1 MRAFYVVCGLIL
13 TGSSVRADAPTSADF
28 RPDPASVQRY
38 GPAYRFPQAGWIVLH
53 IEGEPYE
60 RGYQHGKLL
69 APEIADHLRCMATLL
84 TPKSAA
90 EGWQH
95 TRRLV
100 NALFLRRFAKEYL
113 EEMKGIADGATA
125 AGQKLYQRPIDLVDI
140 VVLNCWPEIETL
152 DSALEATP
160 TGLEG
165 MRFPHAQPRAK
176 PMPRP
181 EHCSA
186 FAATGPATADG
197 KIVFGHITMFG
208 LYSSYFYNVWLDI
221 KPAKG
226 HRMFMCAYPGAM
238 QSGMDYYMNDAG
250 LLIAETTISQTRF
263 DIRGL
268 SEASRIRQ
276 AIQYASTI
284 DGAVAILQKENNG
297 LYTNEWLLGDI
308 NTNEIA
314 LFELGTH
321 KSKLHRSS
329 KNEWVG
335 GTTGFYWGCNNTK
348 DIELRLETV
357 SSVQG
362 RPANVV
368 FRPSDRD
375 KAWQRLY
382 QKHKG
387 KIGVAFGMEAFTTPP
402 IASFPSL
409 DAKFTT
415 TDLAKQLKSWAL
427 FGPPLG
433 RTWHPTQEQRQR
445 FPDIKPLVSNPWTIL
460 HGNPPAKPAKQ
471 IVAVD
476 LPGSRVT
483 ATATATKKEDVLN
496 VPAWHGT
503 LLPQSDADIWLAAAF
518 ADYERI
524 VARAKAVRGGRS
536 HKDLSQ
542 AERDSLAVALFGPRS
557 AYLTAARVL
566 GDVPLADTKY
576 DIQRDDWYRLA
587 SGKGVLVLHELRRIV
602 GEALFDGAM
611 DSFGREHGGKKVT
624 TAQFQTHVEKTAGK
638 NLAWFFDSRVKQS
651 RLPAL
656 RLGQVT
662 ASPATSAAEFV
673 SPYQF
678 KLIPYGANAL
688 AKTSH
693 QVQGEIVRDVVAAGV
708 HGHGMKVDVTVETD
722 TGEVTQTIDVSG
734 PRTDFVVQSL
744 PAKPRRVVLDKYGDS
759 SQTNAPAWSIS
770 SFQRDQERSL
780 IVYGAGDEA
789 AMNREAAEA
798 LQKLVRESGP
808 NHTIPIKSD
817 KEVTEADLK
826 SHHLVLIGRPDS
838 NALVERFRQVLPIQ
852 FGSRSFVV
860 RGKTYAHPGSAVIA
874 AADNP
879 LNKACSLVVVA
890 GLSTESTLHAPERF
904 VRRGGMAA
912 EVLVLPHGAAAQ
924 ALVVPGRELVREVGV
939 PSESR
944 SAESR

>member
-1 MRAFYVVCGLIL
+1 MRHVLFVSCCLFAAAN
-13 TGSSVRADAPTSADF
+13 TVRADGPPSTDF

-69 APEIADHLRCMATLL
+69 APEIAAHLRCMATLL
-84 TPKSAA
+84 TPKSAS

-100 NALFLRRFAKEYL
+100 NALFLRRYAKEYL

-125 AGQKLYQRPIDLVDI
+125 AGHKLFDRPIDLVDI
-140 VVLNCWPEIETL
+140 AALNCWPEIETL

-165 MRFPHAQPRAK
+165 IRFSHEQPRAK
-176 PMPRP
+176 PKPRP

-250 LLIAETTISQTRF
+250 LLIAETTISQTGF

-276 AIQYASTI
+276 AIQYANTI

-297 LYTNEWLLGDI
+297 LYTNEWLLADI

-357 SSVQG
+357 PAVNG

-368 FRPSDRD
+368 FRPSERD

-382 QKHKG
+382 HKHNG
-387 KIGVAFGMEAFTTPP
+387 KIGVAFGFEAFTTPP
-402 IASFPSL
+402 IAAFHSL

-433 RTWHPTQEQRQR
+433 RTWQPTDEQRRR
-445 FPDIKPLVSNPWTIL
+445 FPEIKPLVSNPWTIL
-460 HGNPPAKPAKQ
+460 HGNPPEKPTKE
-471 IVAVD
+471 IVAAD
-476 LPGSRVT
+476 LPGAPATVT
-483 ATATATKKEDVLN
+483 ATVKKAHVLN

-524 VARAKAVRGGRS
+524 VAQEKALRAGRD
-536 HKDLSQ
+536 HKDLTQ
-542 AERDSLAVALFGPRS
+542 AERDELAVALFAYRS
-557 AYLTAARVL
+557 AYLTASGIIR
-566 GDVPLADTKY
+566 DIPLADIKS

-587 SGKGVLVLHELRRIV
+587 SGKGVLVLHELRRHL
-602 GEALFDGAM
+602 GEKTFDDAM
-611 DSFGREHGGKKVT
+611 DSFGRQYGGTKVSA
-624 TAQFQTHVEKTAGK
+624 AQFQAHMEKTVGK

-651 RLPAL
+651 RLPRY
-656 RLGQVT
+656 RLGEAT
-662 ASPATSAAEFV
+662 ASTATTAAAA
-673 SPYQF
+673 SGYGNT
-678 KLIPYGANAL
+678 PYGLKNPYAVKPAP
-688 AKTSH
+688 AKPSF
-693 QVQGEIVRDVVAAGV
+693 QVHGEILREILAPGV
-708 HGHGMKVDVTVETD
+708 HGHGTKIDVTVETD
-722 TGEVTQTIDVSG
+722 SGEVSQTVELNGARTEFTVSALSAT
-734 PRTDFVVQSL
+734 P
-744 PAKPRRVVLDKYGDS
+744 KKVVLDKYGHTS
-759 SQTNAPAWSIS
+759 HTHAGGFSIS
-770 SFQRDQERSL
+770 SFQRKQENTL
-780 IVYGAGDEA
+780 IVYGTGAETPT
-789 AMNREAAEA
+789 NREAAES
-798 LQKLVRESGP
+798 LQKLVRESGA

-817 KEVTEADLK
+817 KEATEADLK
-826 SHHLVLIGRPDS
+826 SHHLVLVGRPDS
-838 NALVERFRQVLPIQ
+838 NALVERFRPVLPIT

-874 AADNP
+874 AAENP
-879 LNKACSLVVVA
+879 LNKSCSLVVVA
-890 GLSTESTLHAPERF
+890 GLSAESTFHAPERF
-904 VRRGGMAA
+904 VRRGQDAA
-912 EVLVLPHGAAAQ
+912 AVLVLPHGGAAQ
-924 ALVVPGRELVREVGV
+924 ALVVPAREQVRELQ
-939 PSESR
+939 SS
-944 SAESR
+944 SARAP